1 MQAPPSWPEV
11 LATTARLWLA
21 RHVHRPGRGL
31 RLAWLTVLIL
41 AITTA
46 AGLVAAR
53 QDLVGASSD
62 RGMSGAA
69 DGASWSA
76 AVRGRAAGWLAR
88 QAGGNVTV
96 ACDPVMCAAL
106 AARGFPAAN
115 LMRIASGRA
124 GLPSVDLIVATQ
136 AVRGYF
142 AGSLASEY
150 APLVIASF
158 SAGPAHIQIRQ
169 VAPGGA
175 AAFLRQ
181 FANGRVA
188 LRQAAA
194 ELLKNSHIM
203 VSAAARAALVA
214 GQVDGRLLTVLA
226 ALAARQPLRVL
237 GFADANPGAAPS
249 VPMRTMLLAG
259 SDPAA
264 HRPAV
269 AYGRSL
275 VRFLN
280 AQPAPY
286 HPARCSML
294 RQSSG
299 PDVIG
304 ISFAAPSPAGL

>member
-1 MQAPPSWPEV
+1 
-11 LATTARLWLA
+11 
-21 RHVHRPGRGL
+21 
-31 RLAWLTVLIL
+31 LAWLTVLIL

-46 AGLVAAR
+46 AGLLAAR
-53 QDLVGASSD
+53 QDLLGASSGS
-62 RGMSGAA
+62 RMSGGG
-69 DGASWSA
+69 DGASWSS

-96 ACDPVMCAAL
+96 ACDREMCAAL
-106 AARGFPAAN
+106 AARGFPAAD
-115 LMRIASGRA
+115 LMRIAPGRT
-124 GLPSVDLIVATQ
+124 GLPRADLIVATQ
-136 AVRGYF
+136 VVRGYF
-142 AGSLASEY
+142 AGRLASEY

-158 SAGPAHIQIRQ
+158 GVGPAHIQIRQ
-169 VAPGGA
+169 VAPDGT

-181 FANGRVA
+181 IANGQVT
-188 LRQAAA
+188 LRHAAA
-194 ELLKNSHIM
+194 ELLKNSRIM
-203 VSAAARAALVA
+203 VSAAAREALVA
-214 GQVDGRLLTVLA
+214 GRVDGRLLTVLA
-226 ALAARQPLRVL
+226 ALAGRQPLRVL

-249 VPMRTMLLAG
+249 VPMRTMLLSG

-264 HRPAV
+264 HRPAP

-286 HPARCSML
+286 HPARCSMM
-294 RQSSG
+294 RQPSG